1 MSSILITGAN
11 GNVGSEVA
19 KQLIQHSVP
28 FLVTTHKQQEV
39 GEGKVYFDIEQA
51 QTFQP
56 ALEGIEKLFLI
67 RPPQISDA
75 KKYFLPLIQAAKQ
88 QGIKHI
94 VFLSVMGVENIKFV
108 PHAKIEQYIRDAGI
122 PYTFLRPSFFTQ
134 NIVNQHGDELRKDN
148 VLYVPAGK
156 GKTSFIDV
164 RDIGEVGALCLT
176 QEEHQNKAYTI
187 TGSEALTYY
196 DVAKIFSEEIGRT
209 ITYTHPTLWQFRSC
223 MLAKG
228 LPSSYVTVTSVIY
241 LTTILGLAKRITP
254 ELATLLGRPPRTVR
268 EYAHDYKDQL

>member
-19 KQLIQHSVP
+19 QHLTQKNIP

-39 GEGKVYFDIEQA
+39 SEGKVYFDFEQA
-51 QTFQP
+51 QTFLP
-56 ALEGIEKLFLI
+56 AFEGVEKLFLI

-134 NIVNQHGDELRKDN
+134 NIVNQHGDELRKEN
-148 VLYVPAGK
+148 ILYIPAGK
-156 GKTSFIDV
+156 GRTSFIDV

-176 QEEHQNKAYTI
+176 EDGHQDKAYTI

-196 DVAKIFSEEIGRT
+196 EVAKIFSEEIGRT
-209 ITYTHPTLWQFRSC
+209 ITYTHPTLWQFRKH

-228 LPSSYVTVTSVIY
+228 IPSAYVTVMSVIY

-254 ELATLLGRPPRTVR
+254 ELTTLLGRPPKTVR
-268 EYAHDYKDQL
+268 EYAHDYREQL

>member
-11 GNVGSEVA
+11 GNVGSEVV
-19 KQLIQHSVP
+19 KQLTQHSVP

-56 ALEGIEKLFLI
+56 ALEGVEKLFLI

-122 PYTFLRPSFFTQ
+122 AYTFLRPSFFTQ

-148 VLYVPAGK
+148 MLYVPAGK

-176 QEEHQNKAYTI
+176 QEGHQNKAYTI

-209 ITYTHPTLWQFRSC
+209 ITYTHPTLWQFRSR

-254 ELATLLGRPPRTVR
+254 ELATLLGHPPRTVR
-268 EYAHDYKDQL
+268 EYAHDHKNQL

>member
-19 KQLIQHSVP
+19 KHLTQKNIP
-28 FLVTTHKQQEV
+28 FLTTTHKQHEAS
-39 GEGKVYFDIEQA
+39 EGKVYFDFEQA
-51 QTFQP
+51 QTFT
-56 ALEGIEKLFLI
+56 AAFEGVEKLFLI

-134 NIVNQHGDELRKDN
+134 NIVNQHGDELRKEN
-148 VLYVPAGK
+148 ILYIPAGK

-176 QEEHQNKAYTI
+176 EDGHQNKAYTI
-187 TGSEALTYY
+187 TGSEAFTYY
-196 DVAKIFSEEIGRT
+196 EVAKIFSEELGRT
-209 ITYTHPTLWQFRSC
+209 ITYAHPTLWQFRKH

-228 LPSSYVTVTSVIY
+228 TPSAYVNVTSIIY
-241 LTTILGLAKRITP
+241 LTTILGFAKRITP
-254 ELATLLGRPPRTVR
+254 ELTTLLGRLPKTVR
-268 EYAHDYKDQL
+268 EYVHDYREQL